1 MDPTTTSPRLLL
13 ETAPIKPR
21 ARNLWTSSLRRS
33 GAEALGRLSREG
45 VCPWSSD
52 RNVCQRLRRLGPIR
66 GDEAF
71 PKCLNPIKGWGV
83 PENTI
88 IPSKSEREP
97 GRSYPRSWKEAGCE
111 KWEWSPPQEGKTVHL
126 PSPQQPSIQSWK
138 DRSFKTVCSRNFLG
152 VLLSV
157 AFQRQISFKPEEPA
171 ASNPSASRS
180 LGGCPPRAWDRTAN
194 TKLKLDLK

>member
-1 MDPTTTSPRLLL
+1 MTKISGPPTISPRLLL
-13 ETAPIKPR
+13 ETAPTKPR
-21 ARNLWTSSLRRS
+21 ARNLWTSSLKRS
-33 GAEALGRLSREG
+33 GAEALGRLSQEG

-88 IPSKSEREP
+88 IPSKSEREL

-111 KWEWSPPQEGKTVHL
+111 KWDRLHHRKVRQSTCPHPSNLPFRAGKTR
-126 PSPQQPSIQSWK
+126 PS
-138 DRSFKTVCSRNFLG
+138 
-152 VLLSV
+152 
-157 AFQRQISFKPEEPA
+157 KPFALET
-171 ASNPSASRS
+171 S
-180 LGGCPPRAWDRTAN
+180 
-194 TKLKLDLK
+194 